1 MNGLMNDCI
10 ALNKRPTELNMSA
23 QRRFVILDRDGV
35 INHDSALYIK
45 SPEEWRPI
53 AGSLEAISAL
63 GQAGIEV
70 AVVSNQSAIGRG
82 LISEEMLKSIHMKM
96 TREVEK
102 AGGRIAGIYYCPH
115 HPNDLCDCRKPALG
129 MIKRLEHE
137 HGILVKGMPL
147 IGDKPTDIELA
158 KRAGARPILV
168 RTGYGESSLDSIDR
182 SVAVYENLACAVKAL
197 LAEGTT

>member
-1 MNGLMNDCI
+1 MNGLMNDRTR
-10 ALNKRPTELNMSA
+10 LNKRRTELDMSA

-53 AGSLEAISAL
+53 EGSLEAISAL
-63 GQAGIEV
+63 VRAGMEV

-82 LISEEMLKSIHMKM
+82 LISEETLKSIHTKM
-96 TREVEK
+96 TRAVEK

-115 HPNDLCDCRKPALG
+115 HPNDACGCRKPALG
-129 MIKRLEHE
+129 MIKRLERE
-137 HGILVKGMPL
+137 HGILVNGMPL
-147 IGDKPTDIELA
+147 IGDKLIDIELA
-158 KRAGARPILV
+158 ERAGARPILV
-168 RTGYGESSLDSIDR
+168 RTGYGENNLNSVDK
-182 SVAVYENLACAVKAL
+182 SVAVYKNLACAVEAL

>member
-1 MNGLMNDCI
+1 
-10 ALNKRPTELNMSA
+10 MS
-23 QRRFVILDRDGV
+23 
-35 INHDSALYIK
+35 
-45 SPEEWRPI
+45 
-53 AGSLEAISAL
+53 
-63 GQAGIEV
+63 
-70 AVVSNQSAIGRG
+70 
-82 LISEEMLKSIHMKM
+82 
-96 TREVEK
+96 REVEK

-115 HPNDLCDCRKPALG
+115 HPSDACDCRKPALG

-168 RTGYGESSLDSIDR
+168 RTGYGENSLDSIDR